1 MDKYGVPGTE
11 ANAMILAVDEVCA
24 NLIIHAH
31 DCNINDHI
39 ELRVTVTDGKE
50 FTFDIIDNAKGFDIS
65 KYKEPTLNELIQ
77 AKKKGGVGLILVR
90 KIMDSIKLLEENGLS
105 VYRLH
110 KSFS

>member
-1 MDKYGVPGTE
+1 MEKYDVPATE

-31 DCNINDHI
+31 DCNRTDHI
-39 ELRVTVTDGKE
+39 ELRVTVTGGKD
-50 FTFDIIDNAKGFDIS
+50 FTFDILDSEKGFDIS

-77 AKKKGGVGLILVR
+77 AKKKGGVGLITLR
-90 KIMDSIKLLEENGLS
+90 KNMDSIKLLEEDGLS